1 MVVCVTWICSNSWQL
16 YELAMSTMPWGPQVM
31 STALL
36 SSVDSLLQLL
46 LWSQSISWSSSFPAA
61 FYFSQHHCLFQR
73 TLPSPD
79 VPKVGQF
86 QFCHFCLQWR
96 TCSSFW
102 QSRISTQLFL
112 NSISNESILFSHQ
125 LSHPY
130 ILQEYLRDIVD
141 LVSVQSNKVSI
152 AIEWVVTLLESLAF
166 NLQTT
171 KYSKLKHDKTRYTC
185 INKWKGWSFV
195 EKWDVFIASKYFLT
209 KFSLILK
216 EKSIA

>member
-61 FYFSQHHCLFQR
+61 FYLSQHHCLFQR
-73 TLPSPD
+73 TLSSPD

-141 LVSVQSNKVSI
+141 LVWFQITAVKWIVIFLLWKVLPLICKKLNWSVEHNK
-152 AIEWVVTLLESLAF
+152 A
-166 NLQTT
+166 
-171 KYSKLKHDKTRYTC
+171 KHNKTMCVYD
-185 INKWKGWSFV
+185 WK
-195 EKWDVFIASKYFLT
+195 
-209 KFSLILK
+209 
-216 EKSIA
+216 